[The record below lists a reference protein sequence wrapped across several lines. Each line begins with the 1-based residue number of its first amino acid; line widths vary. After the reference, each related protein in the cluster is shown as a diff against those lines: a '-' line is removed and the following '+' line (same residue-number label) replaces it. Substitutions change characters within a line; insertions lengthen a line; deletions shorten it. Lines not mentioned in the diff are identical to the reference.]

1 MRVLHIL
8 GDGSLAGLP
17 RHVIDLALGT
27 LNSPFPPTV
36 IAPSGPIMEVLEE
49 EKVPRIPA
57 PMHLGTIQT
66 VRALKALFR
75 REARENGP
83 FILHVHGP
91 RAGWFA
97 RLAAFGLNLKLVYT
111 EYQWTHDTRPASSI
125 RGVLDLMAM
134 NMLDSV
140 TTKTIATSQAA
151 AHFLLDRGITRSE
164 KLAVI
169 YNGAYLHHHPKQ
181 HADGAVKIGTVGTLT
196 VARGYEDLIEALA
209 RCVKVHP
216 KLHLDIVGRGN
227 DIRELVALV
236 SRHKLEKHVAFS
248 DFILDLAPILRG
260 WDIYAHPHRHDSFG
274 QALVDAM
281 GAGLPVV
288 ATHVGATPEVV
299 GQNVTG
305 LLVEPRNPRMLS
317 DAIEQLAADVHL
329 RNRLGQAGYDRI
341 KAMFTVEHMVSQ
353 TLELY
358 ASL

>member
-17 RHVIDLALGT
+17 RHVIDLALAT
-27 LNSPFPPTV
+27 LDSPFPPTV

-49 EKVPRIPA
+49 EKVSRIPA

-83 FILHVHGP
+83 FILHVHGG

-169 YNGAYLHHHPKQ
+169 YNGAYLHRHPKQ
-181 HADGAVKIGTVGTLT
+181 HKDTTVKIGTVGTLKDG
-196 VARGYEDLIEALA
+196 RGYEDLIEAMALL
-209 RCVKVHP
+209 VQHHP
-216 KLHLDIVGRGN
+216 KIHLDIVGRGS
-227 DIRELVALV
+227 DIRDLQQLVE
-236 SRHKLEKHVAFS
+236 RRKLTGHIDFS
-248 DFILDLAPILRG
+248 DFILDLAPVLAN
-260 WDIYAHPHRHDSFG
+260 WDIYVHPHRHDSFG

-288 ATHVGATPEVV
+288 ATHVGATSEVV
-299 GQNVTG
+299 GDRVTG
-305 LLVEPRNPRMLS
+305 TLVEPRNPRMLF
-317 DAIEQLAADVHL
+317 DALDHLAADAAL
-329 RNRLGQAGYDRI
+329 RNQYGAAGYDRV